1 MQLTGQTVSHKT
13 FGNGVVTGQEDH
25 SITVSFPQGEK
36 RFIYP
41 DAFKSF
47 LTMRDDTAEEKVQ
60 DLLVARKEA
69 RTEKL
74 QALLEEQERQQR
86 IHNFK
91 ISVNSQVAFALE
103 MEEEDS
109 LEDWTVSTGTYLS
122 GAAKGLPR
130 VPDKMK
136 PNSCCLLTRKPEG
149 GVEEDR
155 EILGICMVPE
165 DFFGDECS
173 DGSVT
178 AHPQYRILLPEDK
191 TMLFWDYFASLKR
204 KPRWGSTVFKYFSNK
219 IMQRILDQLRT
230 LLADTEQAELSED
243 FYNYYCRLNQLPAVH
258 F

>member
-103 MEEEDS
+103 SQYGVMTRCGLHCAPSAHKSLHTFPQGTVRFTPGYSTTLEEIDYALKAVQKVL
-109 LEDWTVSTGTYLS
+109 LEI
-122 GAAKGLPR
+122 R
-130 VPDKMK
+130 
-136 PNSCCLLTRKPEG
+136 
-149 GVEEDR
+149 
-155 EILGICMVPE
+155 
-165 DFFGDECS
+165 
-173 DGSVT
+173 
-178 AHPQYRILLPEDK
+178 PQ
-191 TMLFWDYFASLKR
+191 
-204 KPRWGSTVFKYFSNK
+204 
-219 IMQRILDQLRT
+219 
-230 LLADTEQAELSED
+230 
-243 FYNYYCRLNQLPAVH
+243 
-258 F
+258 